1 MNRKS
6 FYVTYFDIYKNGKVV
21 ETISFMHKRIY
32 FIFFKFRELFQ
43 FGKCTIM
50 ITTIENPQIPTMSK
64 VRVVHTINHNDIQKI
79 IDNKTEQDIVLTT
92 KQIHALKIFYARLEN
107 TMRKVPK
114 NGLIW
119 RSKLWKD
126 YKQYTR
132 KIWRY
137 EF

>member
-6 FYVTYFDIYKNGKVV
+6 FYVTYFDIYKNGKVI

-92 KQIHALKIFYARLEN
+92 KQIHALKIFYTRLER
-107 TMRKVPK
+107 TMLKKPK
-114 NGLIW
+114 N
-119 RSKLWKD
+119 
-126 YKQYTR
+126 
-132 KIWRY
+132 
-137 EF
+137 

>member
-6 FYVTYFDIYKNGKVV
+6 FYVTYFDIYKNGKVI

-92 KQIHALKIFYARLEN
+92 KQIHALKIFYTRLER
-107 TMRKVPK
+107 TMLKKPK
-114 NGLIW
+114 NWLIW